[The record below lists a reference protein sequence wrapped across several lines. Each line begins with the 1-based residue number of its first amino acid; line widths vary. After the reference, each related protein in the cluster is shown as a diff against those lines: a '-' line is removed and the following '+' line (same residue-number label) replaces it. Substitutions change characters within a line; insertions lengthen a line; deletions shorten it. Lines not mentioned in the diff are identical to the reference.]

1 MSTQLDARRY
11 APRHLGVAQQVD
23 PHRKLS
29 DGRPEWADFSRG
41 DGQRGRTARV
51 AAVTTTA
58 APRAGAP
65 APVVRPDVPR
75 PRRSRFSRR
84 SRREYLVFL
93 AFAGPNLLLIL
104 MFTYRPLLSNIYYST
119 LNWTLGAKVA
129 TPVGLGNYREFFT
142 SPDTGQIIATTAIF
156 TVVTVG
162 GSMGLGLL
170 VALALN
176 KRLRGVGFARA
187 AVFSPFVLSGVGV
200 GLVWLFIFDPVV
212 GVLGALLRMVGV
224 ASPQWFNDPSLSL
237 VMVIIVYIWKNLG
250 FAAVI
255 YLAGL
260 QSINKDLL
268 EAAAID
274 GANSR
279 RTFFSIVLPLLSPTT
294 FFLLVTCILNSLQAF
309 DILRIMNPLGRGTT
323 TLIYEAYLQ
332 AFGGSNRAGYS
343 ATVSTV
349 LFGLLVL
356 LTVFQL
362 TVIERRVHYR

>member
-1 MSTQLDARRY
+1 MASVTAPSTAVAGQASGTRSPAEPLRR
-11 APRHLGVAQQVD
+11 R
-23 PHRKLS
+23 
-29 DGRPEWADFSRG
+29 RG
-41 DGQRGRTARV
+41 
-51 AAVTTTA
+51 
-58 APRAGAP
+58 P
-65 APVVRPDVPR
+65 
-75 PRRSRFSRR
+75 SRR
-84 SRREYLVFL
+84 SRRDYWVFL
-93 AFAGPNLLLIL
+93 AFATPNLVLIAL
-104 MFTYRPLLSNIYYST
+104 FTYRPLLSNIYYST
-119 LNWTLGAKVA
+119 LNWTLGAQVA

-142 SPDTGQIIATTAIF
+142 SPDTKGVLVTTAVF
-156 TVVTVG
+156 TVATVG
-162 GSMGLGLL
+162 GSMALGLV

-176 KRLRGVGFARA
+176 KRVRGVGFARA

-212 GVLGALLRMVGV
+212 GVLGYILRLFGSS
-224 ASPQWFNDPSLSL
+224 SPQWFNDPTLTL
-237 VMVIIVYIWKNLG
+237 VMVIVVYVWKNVG
-250 FAAVI
+250 YAAVI

-294 FFLLVTCILNSLQAF
+294 FFLLVTTVLNSLQAF
-309 DILRIMNPLGRGTT
+309 DLLRIMNPLGRGTN

-332 AFGGSNRAGYS
+332 AFGGANRAGYS
-343 ATVSTV
+343 ATISTV

-362 TVIERRVHYR
+362 TILERRVHYR

>member
-1 MSTQLDARRY
+1 MEEEG
-11 APRHLGVAQQVD
+11 RH
-23 PHRKLS
+23 
-29 DGRPEWADFSRG
+29 
-41 DGQRGRTARV
+41 GRTV
-51 AAVTTTA
+51 VVSPVTTTA
-58 APRAGAP
+58 APRADSP
-65 APVVRPDVPR
+65 ESPVRSSTQR
-75 PRRSRFSRR
+75 ARRKRSSAR
-84 SRREYLVFL
+84 SRRDYLVFL
-93 AFAGPNLLLIL
+93 AFATPNLLLIAL
-104 MFTYRPLLSNIYYST
+104 FTYRPLLSNIYYST
-119 LNWTLGAKVA
+119 LNWTLGAKIA
-129 TPVGLGNYREFFT
+129 TPVGLGNYKEFFS
-142 SPDTGQIIATTAIF
+142 SPGTWDILQTTAVF
-156 TVVTVG
+156 TVLTVG

-170 VALALN
+170 IAVALN
-176 KRLRGVGFARA
+176 KRVKGVGFARA

-212 GVLGALLRMVGV
+212 GVLGALLRLVG
-224 ASPQWFNDPSLSL
+224 ASSPQWFNDPTLSL
-237 VMVIIVYIWKNLG
+237 VMVIIVFVWKNLG
-250 FAAVI
+250 YAAVI

-294 FFLLVTCILNSLQAF
+294 FFLLVTSVLNSLQAF

-349 LFGLLVL
+349 LFGLLVV

-362 TVIERRVHYR
+362 VVLERRVHYR

>member
-1 MSTQLDARRY
+1 VVL
-11 APRHLGVAQQVD
+11 P
-23 PHRKLS
+23 
-29 DGRPEWADFSRG
+29 
-41 DGQRGRTARV
+41 
-51 AAVTTTA
+51 VTTTE
-58 APRAGAP
+58 APRALPPTSPTRAT
-65 APVVRPDVPR
+65 A
-75 PRRSRFSRR
+75 PRRRYWASRR
-84 SRREYLVFL
+84 NRRDYLVFL
-93 AFAGPNLLLIL
+93 AFAAPNLLLIAL
-104 MFTYRPLLSNIYYST
+104 FTYRPLLSNIYYST
-119 LNWTLGAKVA
+119 LNWTLGAPVA
-129 TPVGLGNYREFFT
+129 TPVGLGNYVEFFT
-142 SPDTGQIIATTAIF
+142 SPRTQDVLVTTAVF
-156 TVVTVG
+156 TVATVG
-162 GSMGLGLL
+162 GSMVLGLL

-176 KRLRGVGFARA
+176 KRVRGVGFARA
-187 AVFSPFVLSGVGV
+187 SVFSPFVLSGVGV

-212 GVLGALLRMVGV
+212 GVLGYLLRLVG
-224 ASPQWFNDPSLSL
+224 AQSPQWFNDPTLSL
-237 VMVIIVYIWKNLG
+237 VMVIIVYIWKNVG

-260 QSINKDLL
+260 QSIDRDLL
-268 EAAAID
+268 EAASID

-294 FFLLVTCILNSLQAF
+294 FFLLVTSILNSLQAF

-362 TVIERRVHYR
+362 VVLERRVHYR